1 MWEKPA
7 PSTRSGGS
15 GGGRR
20 GPGRWAE
27 AFHAR
32 RRAHTRR
39 RTHARTH
46 ERWQSA
52 TALRWAVSVKKLR
65 RADGRA
71 PRLECSE
78 LAGAWGPACFHRE
91 HLGSPPLEL
100 APCQATSGSRW
111 RRPRRPLTPLRI
123 LRLCLSDRCSRPSSV
138 CPRVSESARNPGGRG
153 CSLSG
158 QTASLLAVC
167 GRDGRF
173 PRARRSQLR
182 QARCVRGGHAVPPE
196 ALGAGTTRRAGPRA
210 ARRAERHGPSS
221 PTPRPVSRPLSPPRS
236 RAALGAGSAT
246 VRPQTRRRSR
256 GSRGE
261 GPASSRVSARD
272 VPELRHGGC

>member
-1 MWEKPA
+1 MCGRNLRQA
-7 PSTRSGGS
+7 PGQEAPEGAD
-15 GGGRR
+15 GAPGDGRR
-20 GPGRWAE
+20 HST
-27 AFHAR
+27 HAD
-32 RRAHTRR
+32 AHTHAWTHKRR
-39 RTHARTH
+39 QR
-46 ERWQSA
+46 A

-71 PRLECSE
+71 SRLECSE

-111 RRPRRPLTPLRI
+111 WRPCRPLTPLRI
-123 LRLCLSDRCSRPSSV
+123 LRLCLSDRRSWPSSV

-158 QTASLLAVC
+158 QTASLLTVC
-167 GRDGRF
+167 GKDDRF

-210 ARRAERHGPSS
+210 CCPLCREARAFLSNPEARVLAPVPAPQQGRTGSRQCDGQTPD
-221 PTPRPVSRPLSPPRS
+221 PTPFTEVT
-236 RAALGAGSAT
+236 G
-246 VRPQTRRRSR
+246 R
-256 GSRGE
+256 GSCLQQ
-261 GPASSRVSARD
+261 SFS
-272 VPELRHGGC
+272 